1 MKGSCIMEIL
11 FFAKKLWVAQN
22 TFHVPDTLFKTL
34 NGKIAW
40 LALSKNQDPENQTL
54 CSLTRL
60 GQTEPCNYLF
70 VLFLQ
75 LIRIHDHSISLVGLQ

>member
-1 MKGSCIMEIL
+1 MEIL
-11 FFAKKLWVAQN
+11 FFAKTLLVAQN
-22 TFHVPDTLFKTL
+22 TFHVQDTLFKTL

-75 LIRIHDHSISLVGLQ
+75 LIQNQDQKD

>member
-1 MKGSCIMEIL
+1 MEIL

-40 LALSKNQDPENQTL
+40 LALSKNQDPENQTM
-54 CSLTRL
+54 CSLTR
-60 GQTEPCNYLF
+60 
-70 VLFLQ
+70 
-75 LIRIHDHSISLVGLQ
+75 

>member
-1 MKGSCIMEIL
+1 MEIL
-11 FFAKKLWVAQN
+11 FFAKTLLVAQN
-22 TFHVPDTLFKTL
+22 TFHVQDTLFKTL

-60 GQTEPCNYLF
+60 GRTEPCNFRLF
-70 VLFLQ
+70 FFTINSESRPKRLEYTIIAFL
-75 LIRIHDHSISLVGLQ
+75 